1 MTAFTRP
8 RAVAAPVVRFLV
20 FHHAGGSASAYHPLA
35 RALPADW
42 DVLLVDLPGR
52 GRRHAE
58 PAARTMDG
66 LLRTVTE
73 DVAHAISDD
82 LPYAL
87 FGHSMGAVV
96 ASEVG
101 RRLTD
106 RYRPPAWVGVS
117 GRPAPLASD
126 AMERWSEL
134 SDAQLSAILTRL
146 GGTPDRLREEPELYR
161 WFLRIF
167 RADLEALDSYRV
179 DPGRTMLPCPLSA
192 FGGLTDPSAP
202 PACLPAWEHETADRY
217 RQCFLPGGH
226 FYFLDAFAALARE
239 IRHEVRSALDR
250 VPTASP

>member
-1 MTAFTRP
+1 VTTFIRP
-8 RAVAAPVVRFLV
+8 RKVAEPVVRLVV

-35 RALPADW
+35 RALPEDW

-58 PAARTMDG
+58 PPVRNMDRLLDKMAR
-66 LLRTVTE
+66 
-73 DVAHAISDD
+73 DVAHVVSGDT
-82 LPYAL
+82 PYAL

-101 RRLTD
+101 RRLAD

-117 GRPAPLASD
+117 GRPAPLTSA
-126 AMERWSEL
+126 AKMERWSEL
-134 SDAQLSAILTRL
+134 SDAQLSTVLTRL
-146 GGTPDRLREEPELYR
+146 GGTPERLREEPELYQ

-167 RADLEALDSYRV
+167 RADLEALDSYSV

-202 PACLPAWEHETADRY
+202 PASLPAWEHETTGRY

-226 FYFLDAFAALARE
+226 FYFFDAFAALARE
-239 IRHEVRSALDR
+239 IRHEVHSVLDR
-250 VPTASP
+250 VRAG